1 MDMTLTEHHKTLV
14 VKIIGELD
22 HHYATRIRETI
33 DIEIKD
39 KDIRLLIFD
48 LSALEFMDSSGIGV
62 IMGRLRLMKQQGG
75 KVCVAGAKD
84 SLNKIICLSGLSG
97 LIGIYHSVEEAMK
110 GGQVA

>member
-1 MDMTLTEHHKTLV
+1 MDMTLAEHHKTLV

-62 IMGRLRLMKQQGG
+62 IMGRYRLMKEQGG

-97 LIGIYHSVEEAMK
+97 LIGIYSSVEEAMK